1 MKIIRGVQNIIREV
15 QNIIREIQNRWGEE
29 INEFWKKILN
39 FTIIIGTSAAGVISA
54 DVLWNLQG
62 YGVHPLIFTISGYI
76 LTACGALG
84 LAAKLTKK

>member
-1 MKIIRGVQNIIREV
+1 MKLTQ
-15 QNIIREIQNRWGEE
+15 EIKERWSAE

-39 FTIIIGTSAAGVISA
+39 ITVTLGTASIGIISA
-54 DVLWNLQG
+54 DALWNLQS
-62 YGVHPLIFTISGYI
+62 YGVNPMIFTIAGYI

>member
-1 MKIIRGVQNIIREV
+1 MKLTQ
-15 QNIIREIQNRWGEE
+15 EIKERWSAE

-39 FTIIIGTSAAGVISA
+39 LAVTLGTASIGVISA
-54 DVLWNLQG
+54 DALWNLQS
-62 YGVHPLIFTISGYI
+62 YGVNPIIFTIAGYI